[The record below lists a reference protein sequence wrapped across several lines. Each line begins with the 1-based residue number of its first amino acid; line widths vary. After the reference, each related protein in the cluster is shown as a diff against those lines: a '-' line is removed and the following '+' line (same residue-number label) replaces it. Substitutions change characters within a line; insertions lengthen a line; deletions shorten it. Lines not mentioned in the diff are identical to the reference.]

1 MRLNQRSCIVMKK
14 NKEFEFKPFSRKQKQ
29 LLFWWTEDSPH
40 KDKDTVIA
48 DGSIRSGKT
57 IAMIASFLMWS
68 QYTFSGEDFILAG
81 KTIGAL
87 KRNVIKPML
96 QILNTWQWEYK
107 YNRSE
112 NYIIIGSNTYYM
124 FGANNEAS
132 QDVLQGLTAAGAL
145 ADEVTLFP
153 ENFVEQMIGRCSVE
167 GSKIFMNCNPGSPFH
182 YVKTEFIDKA
192 TEKQVYHLHF
202 TLDDNLT
209 LSERIKERYRKMF
222 TGLFY
227 KRYILGL
234 WVLAEGVIYDMFDT
248 DKHVIQEIPECDEY
262 IVSID
267 YGTGNPTV
275 FLLIG
280 IKDGKYYVV
289 DEYYY
294 SGRDKGRQKTDSEYA
309 DDFEEFV
316 KGKNIA
322 AVYADPSAAS
332 FITELRKRGH
342 YVIPA
347 DNAVLDG
354 IRYVA
359 NLISQNRLFV
369 HEKCR
374 NTITEFTVYSWDPK
388 AAQRGEDKPLKEH
401 DHTMDA
407 LRYGIYS
414 HSFTRI
420 VQFTT
425 VRW

>member
-280 IKDGKYYVV
+280 IKDGKYYVM

-309 DDFEEFV
+309 DDFKEFV
-316 KGKNIA
+316 KGRRISA
-322 AVYADPSAAS
+322 IYADPSAAS

-407 LRYGIYS
+407 LRYGICS
-414 HSFTRI
+414 HSSRR
-420 VQFTT
+420 VVRLTT

>member
-1 MRLNQRSCIVMKK
+1 MKK

-192 TEKQVYHLHF
+192 TKKQVYHLHF

-280 IKDGKYYVV
+280 TKDGKYYVM

-309 DDFEEFV
+309 DDFKEFV
-316 KGKNIA
+316 KGRRISA
-322 AVYADPSAAS
+322 IYADPSAAS

-359 NLISQNRLFV
+359 NLISQDRLFV

-407 LRYGIYS
+407 LRYGICS
-414 HSFTRI
+414 HSSKR
-420 VQFTT
+420 VVRLTT

>member
-1 MRLNQRSCIVMKK
+1 MKR
-14 NKEFEFKPFSRKQKQ
+14 NKTFEFKPFSLKQKQ
-29 LLFWWTEDSPH
+29 LLFWWVAKSPH
-40 KDKDTVIA
+40 RDKDIVIA

-57 IAMIASFLMWS
+57 IAMIVSFLMWS
-68 QYTFSGEDFILAG
+68 QYTFSGKDFIIAG

-87 KRNVIKPML
+87 KRNVIKPLL
-96 QILNTWQWEYK
+96 QILNTWNWEYK

-153 ENFVEQMIGRCSVE
+153 ENFVEQMIGRCSEE

-192 TEKQVYHLHF
+192 MEKQVYHLHF

-209 LSERIKERYRKMF
+209 LSEQIKERYRKMF

-248 DKHVIQEIPECDEY
+248 DRHVINEVPECNDY

-280 IKDGKYYVV
+280 LKGEKYYVI

-294 SGRDKGRQKTDSEYA
+294 SGRDKGRQKTDSEFA
-309 DDFEEFV
+309 DDFEDFIR
-316 KGKNIA
+316 GKRISA
-322 AVYADPSAAS
+322 IYADPSAAS
-332 FITELRKRGH
+332 FITELRQRGH
-342 YVIPA
+342 YVYSA
-347 DNAVLDG
+347 DNSVLDG

-359 NLISQNRLFV
+359 NLISQDRLFV
-369 HEKCR
+369 YEKCE

-401 DHTMDA
+401 DHAMDA
-407 LRYGIYS
+407 LRYGVYS
-414 HSFTRI
+414 PFAKRR
-420 VQFTT
+420 VQLST

>member
-1 MRLNQRSCIVMKK
+1 MKK

-280 IKDGKYYVV
+280 IKDGKYYVM

-309 DDFEEFV
+309 DDFKEFV
-316 KGKNIA
+316 KGRRISA
-322 AVYADPSAAS
+322 IYADPSAAS

-407 LRYGIYS
+407 LRYGICS
-414 HSFTRI
+414 HSSRR
-420 VQFTT
+420 VVRLTT

>member
-1 MRLNQRSCIVMKK
+1 MKK
-14 NKEFEFKPFSRKQKQ
+14 NKAFEFKPFSKKQKK
-29 LLFWWTEDSPH
+29 LLFWWAESSPH
-40 KDKDTVIA
+40 KDKDIVIA

-57 IAMIASFLMWS
+57 IAMIVSFLMWS
-68 QYTFSGEDFILAG
+68 QYTFSGKDFILAG

-87 KRNVIKPML
+87 KRNVVKPML
-96 QILNTWQWEYK
+96 QILNTWKWDYK

-153 ENFVEQMIGRCSVE
+153 ENFVEQMIGRCSIE

-192 TEKQVYHLHF
+192 LEKQVYHLHF

-209 LSERIKERYRKMF
+209 LSEKIKKRYKKMF

-234 WVLAEGVIYDMFDT
+234 WVLAEGVIYDMFDA
-248 DKHVIQEIPECDEY
+248 DKHVIKEVPKCDEY

-280 IKDGKYYVV
+280 IKEAKYYVI

-294 SGRDKGRQKTDSEYA
+294 SGRDTGRQKTDSEYA
-309 DDFEEFV
+309 DDFVNFV
-316 KGKNIA
+316 KEKNIT

-332 FITELRKRGH
+332 FIAELRKRGY

-347 DNAVLDG
+347 DNVVLDG

-359 NLISQNRLFV
+359 NLISQDRLFV

-407 LRYGIYS
+407 LRYGIFT
-414 HSFTRI
+414 HSNNGKVFSAKLDI
-420 VQFTT
+420 L
-425 VRW
+425 